1 MFSDL
6 FDPQD
11 PLGVM
16 VVVVVVVVVVDP
28 IKTVHSTEPS
38 LGICTILH
46 SATDS
51 SREYPNKAVS
61 RDQWVRSSQ
70 VC

>member
-11 PLGVM
+11 PLGVSGGGGSQE
-16 VVVVVVVVVVDP
+16 
-28 IKTVHSTEPS
+28 TVHSTEQS
-38 LGICTILH
+38 LGNSTILH
-46 SATDS
+46 SATAS
-51 SREYPNKAVS
+51 SRGYPNKAVS
-61 RDQWVRSSQ
+61 QNRWACSAQ